1 MYFIHSKCLR
11 KWSIIIIPSLSS
23 MTYLALG
30 YSKTGNIKTDN
41 TGKCNFM
48 NCHASYIVNFN
59 YVKSIND
66 KSFIM
71 KNDEMIPISKS
82 LLTTVKK
89 AYIKYLAGD

>member
-1 MYFIHSKCLR
+1 
-11 KWSIIIIPSLSS
+11 
-23 MTYLALG
+23 
-30 YSKTGNIKTDN
+30 
-41 TGKCNFM
+41 M

>member
-1 MYFIHSKCLR
+1 MKYLQMYFIHSKCLR

-48 NCHASYIVNFN
+48 NWVVIRLWKRIAFIFAST
-59 YVKSIND
+59 
-66 KSFIM
+66 
-71 KNDEMIPISKS
+71 
-82 LLTTVKK
+82 LKK
-89 AYIKYLAGD
+89 Q